1 MDRPRPR
8 AVVTSNAPTPQ
19 FSYSQGV
26 KWAGLLFIA
35 GQVPVDPHTGKVP
48 ELFGEQVRQVLQ
60 NLSAIA
66 EAGGTSLAYALR
78 VGVFL
83 KDFAKVAEM
92 DGIYRGYFDPPLP
105 ARTTVQV
112 GLRGF
117 EVEMDAIVA
126 LDIDER

>member
-1 MDRPRPR
+1 MDCSRE
-8 AVVTSNAPTPQ
+8 VVTSNAPRPQ

-35 GQVPVDPHTGKVP
+35 GQVPVDAHTGKVP
-48 ELFGEQVRQVLQ
+48 ELFGEQVCQVLN

-66 EAGGTSLAYALR
+66 EAAGTSLACALR

-83 KDFAKVAEM
+83 NDFARVREM
-92 DGIYRGYFDPPLP
+92 DGIYREYFDPPLP